1 MRAPTSSCDLAPRR
15 GFTLLEMI
23 IVIALMAL
31 AAAIALPNIARL
43 ISRTTSQTVFFD
55 FQRQATELR
64 ARAYRE
70 RQALVLVSSGE
81 FVDDVEADPSPAE
94 IQFLDQ
100 AWSYRLSE
108 PMVISAGGV
117 CSPVTVSIFQDRVLA
132 LTLQGR
138 PDCKFLQ
145 AAS

>member
-1 MRAPTSSCDLAPRR
+1 MRTPTSSCEVAPKR
-15 GFTLLEMI
+15 GFTLLEMML
-23 IVIALMAL
+23 VIALMAL
-31 AAAIALPNIARL
+31 AAVLVLPNMSRL

-70 RQALVLVSSGE
+70 RQALLLVSSGE
-81 FVDDVEADPSPAE
+81 FVDDAEADPSPAE
-94 IQFLDQ
+94 IQFLDP
-100 AWSYRLSE
+100 AWSYRLSQ

-117 CSPVTVSIFQDRVLA
+117 CSPATASIFQDGALA
-132 LTLQGR
+132 LTLQAG

-145 AAS
+145 VAS

>member
-1 MRAPTSSCDLAPRR
+1 MRTSSCDIRKS
-15 GFTLLEMI
+15 GFTLLEMM

-31 AAAIALPNIARL
+31 VSAIAIPNVAKL
-43 ISRTTSQTVFFD
+43 ISRTTAQTVFFD

-70 RQALVLVSSGE
+70 RQALILVGSGE
-81 FVDDVEADPSPAE
+81 FVDDAEADPSPAE
-94 IQFLDQ
+94 IQFLDE

-117 CSPVTVSIFQDRVLA
+117 CSPVTVSVLQDQALA
-132 LTLQGR
+132 LTLEGQ
-138 PDCKFLQ
+138 PDCSFRQ
-145 AAS
+145 VAA